1 MDKKDLI
8 ESNLEKTLQVADE
21 IGKAEV
27 NPYLFSKI
35 INKMEEAEPTGKKFN
50 FKLAITVVIVCLFT
64 NLAVLLS
71 YQDENNSGNNSNNVS
86 DSLRT
91 AQIESFASEYS
102 SINNFYF
109 Y

>member
-1 MDKKDLI
+1 MEKDKSI
-8 ESNLEKTLQVADE
+8 EEAEKTLQVLVGINRTE
-21 IGKAEV
+21 L

-35 INKMEEAEPTGKKFN
+35 INKMKEAEPAGKKFN
-50 FKLAITVVIVCLFT
+50 FKLAITVVVVCLFT

-71 YQDENNSGNNSNNVS
+71 YQDENNSGNYSNNVS

-102 SINNFYF
+102 SINSFYF

>member
-1 MDKKDLI
+1 MEKKEKI
-8 ESNLEKTLQVADE
+8 VAEAEKTLQVLDGISRAD
-21 IGKAEV
+21 V

-35 INKMEEAEPTGKKFN
+35 INKMEEAEPAEKKFN

-71 YQDENNSGNNSNNVS
+71 YRNENNPGNYSKNVS

-91 AQIESFASEYS
+91 AQIKSFASEYS